1 MNSLPSRWRG
11 PLLLGAAGM
20 AAAFLYV
27 QARKA
32 QVERQHPP
40 AGKFVE
46 VDGVR
51 LHYLEQGQG
60 PTVVLLHGNGVTA
73 DDFALS
79 GVLDAL
85 SERYHVI
92 AFDRPGF
99 GYSERP
105 GGTSWTPEVQARL
118 FYQALH
124 QLRVERPIVLG
135 HSWGTLVA
143 LAMALEFPRYVRGI
157 TLVGGYY
164 YPGPR
169 LDAVLG
175 GLPALPVLGQLW
187 RYTLAPLL
195 GRLMWPRLAQHM
207 FAPAPVPR
215 RFAAL
220 DGAAARPAGR
230 ERPGSS
236 VHGARRRPPGQALP
250 RADPAGEP
258 DCGRRRPHHRS
269 RPAQPPAAP
278 RTGPQRS
285 AHGTRHRPHGPLR
298 PYRRDYGGGGPG
310 VGRSGGQHRAAHRGR
325 GVRGPDPALV
335 FPFVPAIRGARRLP
349 LAAPPRSPS

>member
-195 GRLMWPRLAQHM
+195 GRLLWPRLAQHM
-207 FAPAPVPR
+207 FAPAPVPQ
-215 RFAAL
+215 RFDALPPWMALRPAQLGASAQEAASMVP
-220 DGAAARPAGR
+220 AAARLAKRYRELTLPVSLIAGEGDR
-230 ERPGSS
+230 IID
-236 VHGARRRPPGQALP
+236 PGQHSRQLHRELGHSDLRMEQGTGHMAHYGHAAEIMAAVD
-250 RADPAGEP
+250 RVSAEAAG
-258 DCGRRRPHHRS
+258 S
-269 RPAQPPAAP
+269 
-278 RTGPQRS
+278 
-285 AHGTRHRPHGPLR
+285 
-298 PYRRDYGGGGPG
+298 
-310 VGRSGGQHRAAHRGR
+310 
-325 GVRGPDPALV
+325 
-335 FPFVPAIRGARRLP
+335 I
-349 LAAPPRSPS
+349 APPTAAAASEAPTLH